1 MRRSGSALDPP
12 RTRTGNPAP
21 MSESPPLD
29 LLSDLLGAYQ
39 LSAKVFAQPLVC
51 GGWRVDTNGVAHTQF
66 HLLVRGT
73 CFLHMAH
80 LPRALPLRPGDLV
93 MVPNGAWHILSA
105 DPLAAAEAATAGLEG
120 NHAALLC
127 GALSVPEAGRK
138 ALFNLLPPVL
148 IVRANEANERFG
160 HLVKLI
166 VEETLAAE
174 PGSRLLLDALSNAL
188 VTMTLREHFR
198 HAAAVEARGVLA
210 AANDKRLGALISA
223 IHRDPG
229 HPWSVDS
236 MLALAPVSRSAL
248 MERFQQLMGESPM
261 GYVTQLRMI
270 RARQLLADPAVSKAA
285 VPGMVGYDNEA
296 AFRRA
301 YRRFVEASRL
311 DDQCRMADA
320 P

>member
-12 RTRTGNPAP
+12 RTRTGNPLP

-138 ALFNLLPPVL
+138 ALFGLLPPVL

-198 HAAAVEARGVLA
+198 HATAVEARGVLA
-210 AANDKRLGALISA
+210 AANDMRLGALISA
-223 IHRDPG
+223 IHRDP
-229 HPWSVDS
+229 
-236 MLALAPVSRSAL
+236 
-248 MERFQQLMGESPM
+248 
-261 GYVTQLRMI
+261 
-270 RARQLLADPAVSKAA
+270 
-285 VPGMVGYDNEA
+285 
-296 AFRRA
+296 
-301 YRRFVEASRL
+301 
-311 DDQCRMADA
+311 
-320 P
+320 